1 MEAKMGRF
9 FESVGNFFT
18 GGDNIP
24 WCDRDIIAVRTRE
37 LPFLPSMPL
46 HPNPYG
52 FYVWL
57 RIPAAG
63 WRGIRVESCPVLAA

>member
-24 WCDRDIIAVRTRE
+24 WCDRDLIAVRTPE
-37 LPFLPSMPL
+37 IPFLAASI
-46 HPNPYG
+46 
-52 FYVWL
+52 
-57 RIPAAG
+57 RILITVRCLVAESRGERGLVVG
-63 WRGIRVESCPVLAA
+63 WG

>member
-9 FESVGNFFT
+9 FESVGSFFT

-37 LPFLPSMPL
+37 LPFLPLSTSPSES
-46 HPNPYG
+46 
-52 FYVWL
+52 L
-57 RIPAAG
+57 RF
-63 WRGIRVESCPVLAA
+63 